1 MCSSKKLPAL
11 KSLHRF
17 LFTNKVFKTFL
28 LFRNEQVRTSHMLGE
43 AHRERQEKVQALQAQ
58 LECKNMAGLMY
69 VMCSERR
76 KSKLE
81 KLRVIE
87 GDA

>member
-1 MCSSKKLPAL
+1 
-11 KSLHRF
+11 
-17 LFTNKVFKTFL
+17 
-28 LFRNEQVRTSHMLGE
+28 MLGE